1 MPFQKVSQKTSDK
14 QKPWVTIDLANSAKK
29 KNKTYKQL
37 SKSKDIKKNSFAKKI
52 QTLQKSLFYN
62 IHMKNIYYIMSKIFW
77 RK

>member
-1 MPFQKVSQKTSDK
+1 MLFQKISQKTSYK
-14 QKPWVTIDLANSAKK
+14 QKPWVTIGLANSINK

-62 IHMKNIYYIMSKIFW
+62 IHTKNIYYIMSKIF
-77 RK
+77 